1 MGLASGEAPGA
12 PAGGVPFWNR
22 RRPRA
27 ARRCGGVVATHHCRP
42 CLPPSLHATSNHA
55 PPLLCSPPP
64 PAPNNGGLR
73 RGRSQLCKKKKSD
86 IMSLAM
92 MIIHHCDKHHQQQ
105 NSHLTGTVSG
115 VFFWFFF
122 ALEGVALS
130 LRARAGPSPRPHLDR
145 RLRWPCPGDTPQPTR
160 HPALGSF
167 SAPPQPP
174 PPPPSTYIPTG
185 NQPCVAASTAPAAAT
200 AVRGRGRGAGCPM
213 ERPQVV
219 VLDLDGLCWCVHAL
233 AAKSGEGGGKGGWW
247 GGGRGGWAV
256 GELVWVDGLVG
267 PGRARCGVQVFVC
280 ESGTPALRS
289 C

>member
-1 MGLASGEAPGA
+1 MESST
-12 PAGGVPFWNR
+12 PAGRTPLRG
-22 RRPRA
+22 
-27 ARRCGGVVATHHCRP
+27 CGGHPPLPAMP
-42 CLPPSLHATSNHA
+42 APLPPRHLQPRS
-55 PPLLCSPPP
+55 SPTLFPTTTRP
-64 PAPNNGGLR
+64 KQRRSEARPFPAM
-73 RGRSQLCKKKKSD
+73 QKKKSD